1 MVKISDAEL
10 EVMKVIWE
18 HGQTTSVEIIDDL
31 KNLQNVT
38 WNFNTIRTLIK
49 RLLMKGAIEIVKK
62 ESKTYTYRAV
72 IGEKEYKAEVIR
84 NLLKK
89 LYNGSI
95 SELVIQYCEEENL
108 SIEEIKE
115 ISREID
121 NIIKRKEKNKKK

>member
-49 RLLMKGAIEIVKK
+49 RL
-62 ESKTYTYRAV
+62 
-72 IGEKEYKAEVIR
+72 
-84 NLLKK
+84 
-89 LYNGSI
+89 
-95 SELVIQYCEEENL
+95 
-108 SIEEIKE
+108 
-115 ISREID
+115 D
-121 NIIKRKEKNKKK
+121 RKSVV

>member
-10 EVMKVIWE
+10 EVMKVIWK

-49 RLLMKGAIEIVKK
+49 RLLVKGAIEIVKK
-62 ESKTYTYRAV
+62 ESKTYTYKAV
-72 IGEKEYKAEVIR
+72 ISEREYKADFIR

-89 LYNGSI
+89 LYHGSI
-95 SELVIQYCEEENL
+95 TEFVIQYCEDENL
-108 SIEEIKE
+108 SLEEIKL
-115 ISREID
+115 IGKEID
-121 NIIKRKEKNKKK
+121 NIIRQREAKD